1 MQKRIEHDGLTTH
14 ILDLLLPWSIVDARR
29 MFGGCGLFIHGTMFA
44 LILDEVLYLKDSL
57 DEQGQPVKTSFK
69 KEYFEYDRQGKTVRL
84 SYFKAPDRALEEG
97 NYLIELAKASYQSA
111 VLKKKTTKS
120 KTKPKSSSR
129 K

>member
-1 MQKRIEHDGLTTH
+1 MQKRIEYDGLTTH
-14 ILDLLLPWSIVDARR
+14 ILDLLAPWSIVDARR
-29 MFGGCGLFIHGTMFA
+29 MFSGCGLFHHGTMFA

-57 DEQGQPVKTSFK
+57 DEQGQPVKTSFE
-69 KEYFEYDRQGKTVRL
+69 KEYFEYDRQSKTVRL

-97 NYLIELAKASYQSA
+97 DYLIELAKASYQSA

-120 KTKPKSSSR
+120 KTKPKSSLR